1 MVIFMKNKWS
11 ILVVVCLLLG
21 MLAGCGGGQE
31 AASVSEDEKTSEIV
45 AQEAVETEEEEN
57 VAASHEEPKT
67 VQEDSSAVETAQ
79 VDLTIS
85 MPLTED
91 EVSFTLWHDFVPLLS
106 NYMEGMQDNLSYSTM
121 EEISGVHMEF
131 TNVSKESA
139 ATAVSLLVASGDY
152 PNIWY
157 GFAGYYG
164 QGIDTAIDAEII
176 YDLAQYK
183 DLMPNYFAIVDGNE
197 QYTKETYTDDGAMGL
212 AYCLNSEQVIE
223 SGLVMR
229 KDWLEELGMETPV
242 TYEDFEDVLRA
253 MHDAY
258 GATLW
263 LSYLGDDITKSF
275 SAGFGITAFNLGSE
289 TYFQQVDGQVQ
300 FCPLEDGYLEYVTL
314 MNRWYQDGLL
324 YPDFMAGTSTTT
336 CDPSLM
342 ANGTISMVSCP
353 AGFIEQFYAVAEDE
367 NFELVASARPVKEAG
382 DVIHQ
387 GSVVATTSTDGFSI
401 TTSISDDDPDFEIL
415 LKWLDYWY
423 TQEGSDLANYGVE
436 GVTYNR
442 NEDGSVEFTDLMTN
456 NPDGLA
462 FNLCMNRYV
471 LFVGSFVN
479 DNTRTAVNYND
490 KQAESVEIWTE
501 NAGDGAYVYPTAIS
515 MTAEESEKF
524 SSAYSDIATYVESQ
538 TLGFIAG
545 SVPLSEYDSFCDTIR
560 SMGIDDLIEIYQN
573 CLDRYNGR

>member
-1 MVIFMKNKWS
+1 MKNKWS
-11 ILVVVCLLLG
+11 ILVTACLLLG
-21 MLAGCGGGQE
+21 LLAGCSDETGSTIPEEASSATTE
-31 AASVSEDEKTSEIV
+31 AA
-45 AQEAVETEEEEN
+45 
-57 VAASHEEPKT
+57 
-67 VQEDSSAVETAQ
+67 VQETAQ
-79 VDLTIS
+79 PNPEQADSTGEEAVQSASAAEETAQPDLTIS

-106 NYMEGMQDNLSYSTM
+106 DYMEGMQDNLSYATM

-131 TNVSKESA
+131 TNVSKDSA

-152 PNIWY
+152 PNIWN

-183 DLMPNYFAIVDGNE
+183 DLMPNYFSIVDGNE
-197 QYTKETYTDDGAMGL
+197 QYAKETYTDDGAMGL
-212 AYCLNSEQVIE
+212 AYCLNSKQVIE

-229 KDWLEELGMETPV
+229 QDWLEELGMEAPV
-242 TYEDFEDVLRA
+242 TYEDFEEVLKA
-253 MHDAY
+253 MYDAY
-258 GATLW
+258 GGTLW

-300 FCPLEDGYLEYVTL
+300 FCPLEEGYLEYVTL
-314 MNRWYQDGLL
+314 MNQWYQDGLL
-324 YPDFMAGTSTTT
+324 YPDFVSGTSTTT

-353 AGFIEQFYAVAEDE
+353 AGFIEQFYAVAGDE
-367 NFELVASARPVKEAG
+367 NFELVASARPVKQEG

-387 GSVVATTSTDGFSI
+387 GSTVAMTSTNGFSI
-401 TTSISDDDPDFEIL
+401 ATSISDDDPNFEIL

-436 GVTYNR
+436 GVSYNR
-442 NEDGSVEFTDLMTN
+442 NEDGTVEFTELMTN

-501 NAGDGAYVYPTAIS
+501 SAGDGAYVYPMAIS
-515 MTAEESEKF
+515 MTAEESEEF

-538 TLGFIAG
+538 TLGFITG
-545 SVPLSEYDSFCDTIR
+545 SVPLSEYDSFCDTIE
-560 SMGIDDLIEIYQN
+560 SMGIDDLTEIYQN
-573 CLDRYNGR
+573 CLDRYNAR

>member
-1 MVIFMKNKWS
+1 MKNKWS
-11 ILVVVCLLLG
+11 ILVAACLLLG
-21 MLAGCGGGQE
+21 LLAGCSDETGSTIPEEASSATTE
-31 AASVSEDEKTSEIV
+31 AA
-45 AQEAVETEEEEN
+45 
-57 VAASHEEPKT
+57 
-67 VQEDSSAVETAQ
+67 VQETAQ
-79 VDLTIS
+79 PNPEQADSTGEEAVQSASAAEETAQPDLTIS

-106 NYMEGMQDNLSYSTM
+106 DYMEGMQDNLSYATM

-131 TNVSKESA
+131 TNVSKDSA

-152 PNIWY
+152 PNIWN

-183 DLMPNYFAIVDGNE
+183 DLMPNYFSIVDGNE
-197 QYTKETYTDDGAMGL
+197 QYAKETYTDDGAMGL
-212 AYCLNSEQVIE
+212 AYCLNSKQVIE

-229 KDWLEELGMETPV
+229 QDWLEELGMEAPV
-242 TYEDFEDVLRA
+242 TYEDFEDVLKA

-258 GATLW
+258 GGTLW

-300 FCPLEDGYLEYVTL
+300 FCPLEEGYLEYVTL
-314 MNRWYQDGLL
+314 MNQWYQDGLL
-324 YPDFMAGTSTTT
+324 YPDFVSGTSTTT

-353 AGFIEQFYAVAEDE
+353 AGFIEQFYAVAGDE
-367 NFELVASARPVKEAG
+367 NFELVASARPVKQEG

-387 GSVVATTSTDGFSI
+387 GSAVGMTSTNGFSI
-401 TTSISDDDPDFEIL
+401 ATSISDDDPNFEIL

-436 GVTYNR
+436 GVSYNR
-442 NEDGSVEFTDLMTN
+442 NEDGTVEFTELMTN

-501 NAGDGAYVYPTAIS
+501 SAGDGAYVYPVAIS
-515 MTAEESEKF
+515 MTAEESEEF

-538 TLGFIAG
+538 TLGFITG
-545 SVPLSEYDSFCDTIR
+545 SVPLSEYDSFCDTIE
-560 SMGIDDLIEIYQN
+560 SMGIDDLTEIYQN
-573 CLDRYNGR
+573 CLDRYNAR

>member
-1 MVIFMKNKWS
+1 MKNKWS
-11 ILVVVCLLLG
+11 ILVTACLLLG
-21 MLAGCGGGQE
+21 LLAGCSDETGSTIPEEASSATTE
-31 AASVSEDEKTSEIV
+31 AA
-45 AQEAVETEEEEN
+45 
-57 VAASHEEPKT
+57 
-67 VQEDSSAVETAQ
+67 VQETAQ
-79 VDLTIS
+79 PNPEQADSTGEEAVQSASAAEETAQPDLTIS

-106 NYMEGMQDNLSYSTM
+106 DYMEGMQDNLSYATM

-131 TNVSKESA
+131 TNVSKDSA

-152 PNIWY
+152 PNIWN

-183 DLMPNYFAIVDGNE
+183 DLMPNYFSIVDGNE
-197 QYTKETYTDDGAMGL
+197 QYAKETYTDDGAMGL
-212 AYCLNSEQVIE
+212 AYCLNSKQVIE

-229 KDWLEELGMETPV
+229 QDWLEELGMEAPV
-242 TYEDFEDVLRA
+242 TYEDFEEVLKA
-253 MHDAY
+253 MYDAY
-258 GATLW
+258 GGTLW

-300 FCPLEDGYLEYVTL
+300 FCPMEEGYLEYVTL
-314 MNRWYQDGLL
+314 MNQWYQDGLL
-324 YPDFMAGTSTTT
+324 YPDFVSGTSTTT

-353 AGFIEQFYAVAEDE
+353 AGFIEQFYAVAGDE
-367 NFELVASARPVKEAG
+367 NFELVASARPVKQEG

-387 GSVVATTSTDGFSI
+387 GSTVAMTSTNGFSI
-401 TTSISDDDPDFEIL
+401 ATSISDDDPNFEIL

-436 GVTYNR
+436 GVSYNR
-442 NEDGSVEFTDLMTN
+442 NEDGTVEFTELMTN

-501 NAGDGAYVYPTAIS
+501 SAGDGAYVYPVAIS
-515 MTAEESEKF
+515 MTAEESEEF

-538 TLGFIAG
+538 TLGFITG
-545 SVPLSEYDSFCDTIR
+545 SVPLSEYDSFCDTIE
-560 SMGIDDLIEIYQN
+560 SMGIDDLTEIYQN
-573 CLDRYNGR
+573 CLDRYNAR

>member
-1 MVIFMKNKWS
+1 MKNKWS
-11 ILVVVCLLLG
+11 ILVTACLLLSL
-21 MLAGCGGGQE
+21 LAGCSDETGSTIPEEASSATAE
-31 AASVSEDEKTSEIV
+31 AA
-45 AQEAVETEEEEN
+45 
-57 VAASHEEPKT
+57 
-67 VQEDSSAVETAQ
+67 VQETAQ
-79 VDLTIS
+79 PNPEQADSTGEEAVQSASAAEETAQPDLTIS

-106 NYMEGMQDNLSYSTM
+106 DYMEGMQDNLSYATM

-131 TNVSKESA
+131 TNVSKDSA

-152 PNIWY
+152 PNIWN

-183 DLMPNYFAIVDGNE
+183 DLMPNYFSIVDGNE
-197 QYTKETYTDDGAMGL
+197 QYAKETYTDDGAMGL
-212 AYCLNSEQVIE
+212 AYCLNSKQVIE

-229 KDWLEELGMETPV
+229 QDWLEELGMEAPV
-242 TYEDFEDVLRA
+242 TYEDFEDVLKA

-258 GATLW
+258 GGTLW

-300 FCPLEDGYLEYVTL
+300 FCPLEEGYLEYVTL
-314 MNRWYQDGLL
+314 MNQWYQDGLL
-324 YPDFMAGTSTTT
+324 YPDFVSGTSTTT

-353 AGFIEQFYAVAEDE
+353 AGFIEQFYAVAGDE
-367 NFELVASARPVKEAG
+367 NFELVASARPVKQEG

-387 GSVVATTSTDGFSI
+387 GSTVAMTSTNGFSI
-401 TTSISDDDPDFEIL
+401 ATSISDDDPNFEIL

-436 GVTYNR
+436 GVSYNR
-442 NEDGSVEFTDLMTN
+442 NEDGTVEFTELMTN

-501 NAGDGAYVYPTAIS
+501 SAGDGAYVYPVAIS
-515 MTAEESEKF
+515 MTAEESEEF

-538 TLGFIAG
+538 TLGFITG
-545 SVPLSEYDSFCDTIR
+545 SVPLSEYDSFCDTIE
-560 SMGIDDLIEIYQN
+560 SMGIDDLTEIYQN
-573 CLDRYNGR
+573 CLDRYNAR

>member
-1 MVIFMKNKWS
+1 MSNKWS
-11 ILVVVCLLLG
+11 ILVTACLLLG
-21 MLAGCGGGQE
+21 LLAGCSDETGSTIPEEASSATTE
-31 AASVSEDEKTSEIV
+31 AA
-45 AQEAVETEEEEN
+45 
-57 VAASHEEPKT
+57 
-67 VQEDSSAVETAQ
+67 VQETAQ
-79 VDLTIS
+79 PNPEQADSTGEEAVQSASAAEETAQPDLTIS

-106 NYMEGMQDNLSYSTM
+106 DYMEGMQDNLSYATM

-131 TNVSKESA
+131 TNVSKDSA

-152 PNIWY
+152 PNIWN

-183 DLMPNYFAIVDGNE
+183 DLMPNYFSIVDGNE
-197 QYTKETYTDDGAMGL
+197 QYAKETYTDDGAMGL
-212 AYCLNSEQVIE
+212 AYCLNSKQVIE

-229 KDWLEELGMETPV
+229 QDWLEELGMEAPV
-242 TYEDFEDVLRA
+242 TYEDFEEVLKA

-258 GATLW
+258 GGTLW

-300 FCPLEDGYLEYVTL
+300 FCPLEEGYLEYVTL
-314 MNRWYQDGLL
+314 MNQWYQDGLL
-324 YPDFMAGTSTTT
+324 YPDFVSGTSTTT

-353 AGFIEQFYAVAEDE
+353 AGFIEQFYAVAGDE
-367 NFELVASARPVKEAG
+367 NFELVASARPVKQEG

-387 GSVVATTSTDGFSI
+387 GSAVAMTSTNGFSI
-401 TTSISDDDPDFEIL
+401 ATSISDDDPNFEIL

-436 GVTYNR
+436 GVSYNR
-442 NEDGSVEFTDLMTN
+442 NEDGTVEFTELMTN

-501 NAGDGAYVYPTAIS
+501 SAGDGAYVYPMAIS
-515 MTAEESEKF
+515 MTAEESEEF

-538 TLGFIAG
+538 TLGFITG
-545 SVPLSEYDSFCDTIR
+545 SVPLSEYDSFCDTIE
-560 SMGIDDLIEIYQN
+560 SMGIDDLTEIYQN
-573 CLDRYNGR
+573 CLDRYNAR

>member
-1 MVIFMKNKWS
+1 MKNKWS
-11 ILVVVCLLLG
+11 ILVTACLLLSL
-21 MLAGCGGGQE
+21 LAGCSDETGSTIPEEASSATAE
-31 AASVSEDEKTSEIV
+31 AA
-45 AQEAVETEEEEN
+45 
-57 VAASHEEPKT
+57 
-67 VQEDSSAVETAQ
+67 VQETAQ
-79 VDLTIS
+79 PNPEQADSTGEEAVQSASAAEETAQPDLTIS

-106 NYMEGMQDNLSYSTM
+106 DYMEGMQDNLSYATM

-131 TNVSKESA
+131 TNVSKDSA

-152 PNIWY
+152 PNIWN

-183 DLMPNYFAIVDGNE
+183 DLMPNYFSIVDGNE
-197 QYTKETYTDDGAMGL
+197 QYAKETYTDDGAMGL
-212 AYCLNSEQVIE
+212 AYCLNSKQVIE

-229 KDWLEELGMETPV
+229 QDWLEELGMEAPV
-242 TYEDFEDVLRA
+242 TYEDFEEVLKA

-258 GATLW
+258 GGTLW

-300 FCPLEDGYLEYVTL
+300 FCPLEEGYLEYVTL
-314 MNRWYQDGLL
+314 MNQWYQDGLL
-324 YPDFMAGTSTTT
+324 YPDFVSGTSTTT

-353 AGFIEQFYAVAEDE
+353 AGFIEQFYAVAGDE
-367 NFELVASARPVKEAG
+367 NFELVASARPVKQEG

-387 GSVVATTSTDGFSI
+387 GSAVAMTSTNGFSI
-401 TTSISDDDPDFEIL
+401 ATSISDDDPNFEIL

-436 GVTYNR
+436 GVSYNR
-442 NEDGSVEFTDLMTN
+442 NEDGTVEFTELMTN

-501 NAGDGAYVYPTAIS
+501 SAGDGAYVYPMAIS
-515 MTAEESEKF
+515 MTAEESEEF

-538 TLGFIAG
+538 TLGFITG
-545 SVPLSEYDSFCDTIR
+545 SVPLSEYDSFCDTIE
-560 SMGIDDLIEIYQN
+560 SMGIDDLTEIYQN
-573 CLDRYNGR
+573 CLDRYNAR

>member
-1 MVIFMKNKWS
+1 MKNKWS
-11 ILVVVCLLLG
+11 ILVTACLLLSL
-21 MLAGCGGGQE
+21 LAGCSDETGSTIPEEASSATAE
-31 AASVSEDEKTSEIV
+31 AA
-45 AQEAVETEEEEN
+45 
-57 VAASHEEPKT
+57 
-67 VQEDSSAVETAQ
+67 VQETAQ
-79 VDLTIS
+79 PNPEQADSTGEEAVQSASAAEETAQPDLTIS

-106 NYMEGMQDNLSYSTM
+106 DYMEGMQDNLSYATM

-131 TNVSKESA
+131 TNVSKDSA

-152 PNIWY
+152 PNIWN

-183 DLMPNYFAIVDGNE
+183 DLMPNYFSIVDGNE
-197 QYTKETYTDDGAMGL
+197 QYAKETYTDDGAMGL
-212 AYCLNSEQVIE
+212 AYCLNSKQVIE

-229 KDWLEELGMETPV
+229 QDWLEELGMEAPV
-242 TYEDFEDVLRA
+242 TYEDFEEVLKA
-253 MHDAY
+253 MYDAY
-258 GATLW
+258 GGTLW

-300 FCPLEDGYLEYVTL
+300 FCPLEEGYLEYVTL
-314 MNRWYQDGLL
+314 MNQWYQDGLL
-324 YPDFMAGTSTTT
+324 YPDFVSGTSTTT

-353 AGFIEQFYAVAEDE
+353 AGFIEQFYAVAGDE
-367 NFELVASARPVKEAG
+367 NFELVASARPVKQEG

-387 GSVVATTSTDGFSI
+387 GSAVAMTSTNGFSI
-401 TTSISDDDPDFEIL
+401 ATSISDDDPNFEIL

-436 GVTYNR
+436 GVSYNR
-442 NEDGSVEFTDLMTN
+442 NEDGTVEFTELMTN

-501 NAGDGAYVYPTAIS
+501 SAGDGAYVYPVAIS
-515 MTAEESEKF
+515 MTAEESEEF

-538 TLGFIAG
+538 TLGFITG
-545 SVPLSEYDSFCDTIR
+545 SVPLSEYDSFCDTIE
-560 SMGIDDLIEIYQN
+560 SMGIDDLTEIYQN
-573 CLDRYNGR
+573 CLDRYNAR

>member
-1 MVIFMKNKWS
+1 MKNKWS
-11 ILVVVCLLLG
+11 ILVTACLLLSL
-21 MLAGCGGGQE
+21 LAGCSDETGSTIPEEASSATAE
-31 AASVSEDEKTSEIV
+31 AA
-45 AQEAVETEEEEN
+45 
-57 VAASHEEPKT
+57 
-67 VQEDSSAVETAQ
+67 VQETAQ
-79 VDLTIS
+79 PNPEQADSTGEEAVQSASAAEETAQPDLTIS

-106 NYMEGMQDNLSYSTM
+106 DYMEGMQDNLSYATM

-131 TNVSKESA
+131 TNVSKDSA

-152 PNIWY
+152 PNIWN

-183 DLMPNYFAIVDGNE
+183 DLMPNYFSIVDGNE
-197 QYTKETYTDDGAMGL
+197 QYAKETYTDDGAMGL
-212 AYCLNSEQVIE
+212 AYCLNSKQVIE

-229 KDWLEELGMETPV
+229 QDWLEELGMEAPV
-242 TYEDFEDVLRA
+242 TYEDFEEVLKA

-258 GATLW
+258 GGTLW

-300 FCPLEDGYLEYVTL
+300 FCPLEEGYLEYVTL
-314 MNRWYQDGLL
+314 MNQRYQDGLL
-324 YPDFMAGTSTTT
+324 YPDFVSGTSTTT

-353 AGFIEQFYAVAEDE
+353 AGFIEQFYAVAGDE
-367 NFELVASARPVKEAG
+367 NFELVASARPVKQEG

-387 GSVVATTSTDGFSI
+387 GSAVAMTSTNGFSI
-401 TTSISDDDPDFEIL
+401 ATSISDDDPNFEIL

-436 GVTYNR
+436 GVSYNR
-442 NEDGSVEFTDLMTN
+442 NEDGTVEFTELMTN

-501 NAGDGAYVYPTAIS
+501 SAGDGAYVYPVAIS
-515 MTAEESEKF
+515 MTAEESEEF

-538 TLGFIAG
+538 TLGFITG
-545 SVPLSEYDSFCDTIR
+545 SVPLSEYDSFCDTIE
-560 SMGIDDLIEIYQN
+560 SMGIDDLTEIYQN
-573 CLDRYNGR
+573 CLGRYNAR

>member
-1 MVIFMKNKWS
+1 MKNKWS
-11 ILVVVCLLLG
+11 ILVAACLLLG
-21 MLAGCGGGQE
+21 LLAGCSDETGSTIPEEASSATAE
-31 AASVSEDEKTSEIV
+31 AA
-45 AQEAVETEEEEN
+45 
-57 VAASHEEPKT
+57 
-67 VQEDSSAVETAQ
+67 VQETAQ
-79 VDLTIS
+79 PNPEQADSTGEEAVQSASAAEETAQPDLTIS

-106 NYMEGMQDNLSYSTM
+106 DYMEGMQDNLSYATM

-131 TNVSKESA
+131 TNVSKDSA

-152 PNIWY
+152 PNIWN

-183 DLMPNYFAIVDGNE
+183 DLMPNYFSIVDGNE
-197 QYTKETYTDDGAMGL
+197 QYAKETYTDDGAMGL
-212 AYCLNSEQVIE
+212 AYCLNSKQVIE

-229 KDWLEELGMETPV
+229 QDWLEELGMEAPV
-242 TYEDFEDVLRA
+242 TYEDFEEVLKA
-253 MHDAY
+253 MYDAY
-258 GATLW
+258 GGTLW

-300 FCPLEDGYLEYVTL
+300 FCPLEEGYLEYVTL
-314 MNRWYQDGLL
+314 MNQWYQDGLL
-324 YPDFMAGTSTTT
+324 YPDFVSGTSTTT

-353 AGFIEQFYAVAEDE
+353 AGFIEQFYAVAGDE
-367 NFELVASARPVKEAG
+367 NFELVASARPVKQEG

-387 GSVVATTSTDGFSI
+387 GSAVGMTSTNGFSI
-401 TTSISDDDPDFEIL
+401 ATSISDDDPNFEIL

-436 GVTYNR
+436 GVSYNR
-442 NEDGSVEFTDLMTN
+442 NEDGTVEFTELMTN

-501 NAGDGAYVYPTAIS
+501 SAGDGAYVYPVAIS
-515 MTAEESEKF
+515 MTAEESEEF

-538 TLGFIAG
+538 TLGFITG
-545 SVPLSEYDSFCDTIR
+545 SVPLSEYDSFCDTIE
-560 SMGIDDLIEIYQN
+560 SMGIDDLTEIYQN
-573 CLDRYNGR
+573 CLDRYNAR

>member
-1 MVIFMKNKWS
+1 MKNKWS
-11 ILVVVCLLLG
+11 ILVTACLLLSL
-21 MLAGCGGGQE
+21 LAGFSDETGSTIPEEASSATAE
-31 AASVSEDEKTSEIV
+31 AA
-45 AQEAVETEEEEN
+45 
-57 VAASHEEPKT
+57 
-67 VQEDSSAVETAQ
+67 VQETAQ
-79 VDLTIS
+79 PNPEQADSTGEEAVQSASAAEETAQPDLTIS

-106 NYMEGMQDNLSYSTM
+106 DYMEGMQDNLSYATM

-131 TNVSKESA
+131 TNVSKDSA

-152 PNIWY
+152 PNIWN

-183 DLMPNYFAIVDGNE
+183 DLMPNYFSIVDGNE
-197 QYTKETYTDDGAMGL
+197 QYAKETYTDDGAMGL
-212 AYCLNSEQVIE
+212 AYCLNSKQVIE

-229 KDWLEELGMETPV
+229 QDWLEELGMEAPV
-242 TYEDFEDVLRA
+242 TYEDFEEVLKA
-253 MHDAY
+253 MYDAY
-258 GATLW
+258 GGTLW

-300 FCPLEDGYLEYVTL
+300 FCPLEEGYLEYVTL
-314 MNRWYQDGLL
+314 MNQWYQDGLL
-324 YPDFMAGTSTTT
+324 YPDFVSGTSTTT

-353 AGFIEQFYAVAEDE
+353 AGFIEQFYAVAGDE
-367 NFELVASARPVKEAG
+367 NFELVASARPVKQEG

-387 GSVVATTSTDGFSI
+387 GSTVAMTSTNGFSI
-401 TTSISDDDPDFEIL
+401 ATSISDDDPNFEIL

-436 GVTYNR
+436 GVSYNR
-442 NEDGSVEFTDLMTN
+442 NEDGTVEFTELMTN

-501 NAGDGAYVYPTAIS
+501 SAGDGAYVYPVAIS
-515 MTAEESEKF
+515 MTAEESEEF

-538 TLGFIAG
+538 TLGFITG
-545 SVPLSEYDSFCDTIR
+545 SVPLSEYDSFCDTIE
-560 SMGIDDLIEIYQN
+560 SMGIDDLTEIYQN
-573 CLDRYNGR
+573 CLDRYNAR

>member
-1 MVIFMKNKWS
+1 MKNKWS
-11 ILVVVCLLLG
+11 ILVTACLLLG
-21 MLAGCGGGQE
+21 LLAGCSDETGSTIPEEASSATAE
-31 AASVSEDEKTSEIV
+31 AA
-45 AQEAVETEEEEN
+45 
-57 VAASHEEPKT
+57 
-67 VQEDSSAVETAQ
+67 VQETAQ
-79 VDLTIS
+79 PNPEQADSTGEEAVQSASAAEETAQPDLTIS

-106 NYMEGMQDNLSYSTM
+106 DYMEGMQDNLSYATM

-131 TNVSKESA
+131 TNVSKDSA

-152 PNIWY
+152 PNIWN

-183 DLMPNYFAIVDGNE
+183 DLMPNYFSIVDGNE
-197 QYTKETYTDDGAMGL
+197 QYAKETYTDDGAMGL
-212 AYCLNSEQVIE
+212 AYCLNSKQVIE

-229 KDWLEELGMETPV
+229 QDWLEELGMEAPV
-242 TYEDFEDVLRA
+242 TYEDFEEVLKA

-258 GATLW
+258 GGTLW

-289 TYFQQVDGQVQ
+289 TYFQQVEGQVQ
-300 FCPLEDGYLEYVTL
+300 FCPLEEGYLEYVTL
-314 MNRWYQDGLL
+314 MNQWYQDGLL
-324 YPDFMAGTSTTT
+324 YPDFVSGTSTTT

-353 AGFIEQFYAVAEDE
+353 AGFIEQFYAVAGDE
-367 NFELVASARPVKEAG
+367 NFELVASARPVKQEG

-387 GSVVATTSTDGFSI
+387 GSAVAMTSTNGFSI
-401 TTSISDDDPDFEIL
+401 ATSISDDDPNFEIL

-436 GVTYNR
+436 GVSYNR
-442 NEDGSVEFTDLMTN
+442 NEDGTVEFTELMTN

-490 KQAESVEIWTE
+490 KQAESVETWTE
-501 NAGDGAYVYPTAIS
+501 SAGDGAYVYPMAIS
-515 MTAEESEKF
+515 MTAEESEEF

-538 TLGFIAG
+538 TLGFITG
-545 SVPLSEYDSFCDTIR
+545 SVPLSEYDSFCDTIE
-560 SMGIDDLIEIYQN
+560 SMGIDDLTEIYQN
-573 CLDRYNGR
+573 CLDRYNAR

>member
-1 MVIFMKNKWS
+1 MKNKWS
-11 ILVVVCLLLG
+11 ILVTACLLLSL
-21 MLAGCGGGQE
+21 LAGCSDETGSTIPEEASSATAE
-31 AASVSEDEKTSEIV
+31 AA
-45 AQEAVETEEEEN
+45 
-57 VAASHEEPKT
+57 
-67 VQEDSSAVETAQ
+67 VQETAQ
-79 VDLTIS
+79 PNPEQADSTGEEAVQSASAAEETAQPDLTIS

-106 NYMEGMQDNLSYSTM
+106 DYMEGMQDNLSYATM

-131 TNVSKESA
+131 TNVSKDSA

-152 PNIWY
+152 PNIWN

-183 DLMPNYFAIVDGNE
+183 DLMPNYFSIVDGNE
-197 QYTKETYTDDGAMGL
+197 QYAKETYTDDGAMGL
-212 AYCLNSEQVIE
+212 AYCLNSKQVIE

-229 KDWLEELGMETPV
+229 QDWLEKLGMEAPV
-242 TYEDFEDVLRA
+242 TYEDFEEVLKA

-258 GATLW
+258 GGTLW

-300 FCPLEDGYLEYVTL
+300 FCPLEEGYLEYVTL
-314 MNRWYQDGLL
+314 MNQWYQDGLL
-324 YPDFMAGTSTTT
+324 YPDFVSGTSTTT

-353 AGFIEQFYAVAEDE
+353 AGFIEQFYAVAGDE
-367 NFELVASARPVKEAG
+367 NFELVASARPVKQEG

-387 GSVVATTSTDGFSI
+387 GSTVAMTSTNGFSI
-401 TTSISDDDPDFEIL
+401 ATSISDDDPNFEIL

-436 GVTYNR
+436 GVSYNR
-442 NEDGSVEFTDLMTN
+442 NEDGTVVFTELMTN

-501 NAGDGAYVYPTAIS
+501 SAGDGAYVYPMAIS
-515 MTAEESEKF
+515 MTAEESEEF

-538 TLGFIAG
+538 TLGFITG
-545 SVPLSEYDSFCDTIR
+545 SVPLSEYDSFCDTIE
-560 SMGIDDLIEIYQN
+560 SMGIDDLTEIYQN
-573 CLDRYNGR
+573 CLDRYNAR

>member
-1 MVIFMKNKWS
+1 MKNKWS
-11 ILVVVCLLLG
+11 ILVAACLLLG
-21 MLAGCGGGQE
+21 LLAGCSDETGSTIPEEASSATTE
-31 AASVSEDEKTSEIV
+31 AA
-45 AQEAVETEEEEN
+45 
-57 VAASHEEPKT
+57 
-67 VQEDSSAVETAQ
+67 VQETAQ
-79 VDLTIS
+79 PNPEQADSTGEEAVQSASAAEETVQPDLTIS

-106 NYMEGMQDNLSYSTM
+106 DYMEGMQDNLSYATM

-131 TNVSKESA
+131 TNVSKDSA

-152 PNIWY
+152 PNIWN

-183 DLMPNYFAIVDGNE
+183 DLMPNYFSIVDGNE
-197 QYTKETYTDDGAMGL
+197 QYAKETYTDDGAMGL
-212 AYCLNSEQVIE
+212 AYCLNSKQVIE

-229 KDWLEELGMETPV
+229 QDWLEELGMEAPV
-242 TYEDFEDVLRA
+242 TYEDFEEVLKA

-258 GATLW
+258 GGTLW

-300 FCPLEDGYLEYVTL
+300 FCPLEEGYLEYVTL
-314 MNRWYQDGLL
+314 MNQWYQDGLL
-324 YPDFMAGTSTTT
+324 YPDFVSGTSTTT

-353 AGFIEQFYAVAEDE
+353 AGFIEQFYAVAGDE
-367 NFELVASARPVKEAG
+367 NFELVASARPVKQEG

-387 GSVVATTSTDGFSI
+387 GSAVAMTSTNGFSI
-401 TTSISDDDPDFEIL
+401 ATSISDDDPNFEIL

-436 GVTYNR
+436 GVSYNR
-442 NEDGSVEFTDLMTN
+442 NEDGTVEFTELMTN

-501 NAGDGAYVYPTAIS
+501 SAGDGAYVYPMAIS
-515 MTAEESEKF
+515 MTAEESEEF

-538 TLGFIAG
+538 TLGFITG
-545 SVPLSEYDSFCDTIR
+545 SVPLSEYDSFCDTIE
-560 SMGIDDLIEIYQN
+560 SMGIDDLTEIYQN
-573 CLDRYNGR
+573 CLDRYNAR

>member
-1 MVIFMKNKWS
+1 MKNKWS
-11 ILVVVCLLLG
+11 ILVAACLLLG
-21 MLAGCGGGQE
+21 LLAGCSDETGSTIPEEASSATAE
-31 AASVSEDEKTSEIV
+31 AA
-45 AQEAVETEEEEN
+45 
-57 VAASHEEPKT
+57 
-67 VQEDSSAVETAQ
+67 VQETAQ
-79 VDLTIS
+79 PNPEQADSTGEEAVQSASAAEETVQPDLTIS

-106 NYMEGMQDNLSYSTM
+106 DYMEGMQDNLSYATM

-131 TNVSKESA
+131 TNVSKDSA

-152 PNIWY
+152 PNIWN

-183 DLMPNYFAIVDGNE
+183 DLMPNYFSIVDGNE
-197 QYTKETYTDDGAMGL
+197 QYAKETYTDDGAMGL
-212 AYCLNSEQVIE
+212 AYCLNSKQVIE

-229 KDWLEELGMETPV
+229 QDWLEELGMEAPV
-242 TYEDFEDVLRA
+242 TYEDFEDVLKA

-258 GATLW
+258 GGTLW

-300 FCPLEDGYLEYVTL
+300 FCPLEEGYLEYVTL
-314 MNRWYQDGLL
+314 MNQWYQDGLL
-324 YPDFMAGTSTTT
+324 YPDFVSGTSTTT

-353 AGFIEQFYAVAEDE
+353 AGFIEQFYAVAGDE
-367 NFELVASARPVKEAG
+367 NFELVASARPVKQEG

-387 GSVVATTSTDGFSI
+387 GSTVAMTSTNGFSI
-401 TTSISDDDPDFEIL
+401 ATSISDDDPNFEIL

-436 GVTYNR
+436 GVSYNR
-442 NEDGSVEFTDLMTN
+442 NEDGTVEFTELMTN

-501 NAGDGAYVYPTAIS
+501 SAGDGAYVYPVAIS
-515 MTAEESEKF
+515 MTAEESEEF

-538 TLGFIAG
+538 TLGFITG
-545 SVPLSEYDSFCDTIR
+545 SVPLSEYDSFCDTIE
-560 SMGIDDLIEIYQN
+560 SMGIDDLTEIYQN
-573 CLDRYNGR
+573 CLDRYNAR

>member
-1 MVIFMKNKWS
+1 MKHKWS
-11 ILVVVCLLLG
+11 ILVAVCLLLG
-21 MLAGCGGGQE
+21 LLAGCSDETGSTIPEDASSATAE
-31 AASVSEDEKTSEIV
+31 AA
-45 AQEAVETEEEEN
+45 
-57 VAASHEEPKT
+57 
-67 VQEDSSAVETAQ
+67 VQETAQ
-79 VDLTIS
+79 PNPEQADSTGEEAVQSASAAEETAQPDLTIS

-106 NYMEGMQDNLSYSTM
+106 DYMEGMQDNLSYATM

-131 TNVSKESA
+131 TNVSKDSA

-152 PNIWY
+152 PNIWN

-183 DLMPNYFAIVDGNE
+183 DLMPNYFSIVDGNE
-197 QYTKETYTDDGAMGL
+197 QYAKETYTDDGAMGL
-212 AYCLNSEQVIE
+212 AYCLNSKQVIE

-229 KDWLEELGMETPV
+229 QDWLEELGMEAPV
-242 TYEDFEDVLRA
+242 TYEDFEEVLKA
-253 MHDAY
+253 MYDAY
-258 GATLW
+258 GGTLW

-300 FCPLEDGYLEYVTL
+300 FCPLEEGYLEYVTL
-314 MNRWYQDGLL
+314 MNQWYQDGLL
-324 YPDFMAGTSTTT
+324 YPDFVSGTSTTT

-353 AGFIEQFYAVAEDE
+353 AGFIEQFYAVAGDE
-367 NFELVASARPVKEAG
+367 NFELVASARPVKQEG

-387 GSVVATTSTDGFSI
+387 GSTVGMTSTNGFSI
-401 TTSISDDDPDFEIL
+401 ATSISDDDPNFEIL

-436 GVTYNR
+436 GVSYNR
-442 NEDGSVEFTDLMTN
+442 NEDGTVEFTELMTN

-501 NAGDGAYVYPTAIS
+501 SAGDGAYVYPVAIS
-515 MTAEESEKF
+515 MTAEESEEF

-538 TLGFIAG
+538 TLGFITG
-545 SVPLSEYDSFCDTIR
+545 SVPLSEYDSFCDTIE
-560 SMGIDDLIEIYQN
+560 SMGIDDLTEIYQN
-573 CLDRYNGR
+573 CLDRYNAR

>member
-1 MVIFMKNKWS
+1 MKNKWS
-11 ILVVVCLLLG
+11 ILVTACLLLG
-21 MLAGCGGGQE
+21 LLAGCSDETGSTIPEEASSATTE
-31 AASVSEDEKTSEIV
+31 AA
-45 AQEAVETEEEEN
+45 
-57 VAASHEEPKT
+57 
-67 VQEDSSAVETAQ
+67 VQETAQ
-79 VDLTIS
+79 PNPEQADSTGEEAVQSASAAEETAQPDLTIS

-106 NYMEGMQDNLSYSTM
+106 DYMEGMQDNLSYATM

-131 TNVSKESA
+131 TNVSKDSA

-152 PNIWY
+152 PNIWN

-183 DLMPNYFAIVDGNE
+183 DLMPNYFSIVDGNE
-197 QYTKETYTDDGAMGL
+197 QYAKETYTDDGAMGL
-212 AYCLNSEQVIE
+212 AYCLNSKQVIE

-229 KDWLEELGMETPV
+229 QDWLEELGMEAPV
-242 TYEDFEDVLRA
+242 TYEDFEDVLKA

-258 GATLW
+258 GGTLW

-300 FCPLEDGYLEYVTL
+300 FCPLEEGYLEYVTL
-314 MNRWYQDGLL
+314 MNQWYQDGLL
-324 YPDFMAGTSTTT
+324 YPDFVSGTSTTT

-353 AGFIEQFYAVAEDE
+353 AGFIEQFYAVAGDE
-367 NFELVASARPVKEAG
+367 NFELVASARPVKQEG

-387 GSVVATTSTDGFSI
+387 GSAVAMTSTNGFSI
-401 TTSISDDDPDFEIL
+401 ATSISDDDPNFEIL

-436 GVTYNR
+436 GVSYNR
-442 NEDGSVEFTDLMTN
+442 NEDGTVEFTELMTN

-501 NAGDGAYVYPTAIS
+501 SAGDGAYVYPMAIS
-515 MTAEESEKF
+515 MTAEESEEF

-538 TLGFIAG
+538 TLGFITG
-545 SVPLSEYDSFCDTIR
+545 SVPLSEYDSFCDTIE
-560 SMGIDDLIEIYQN
+560 SMGIDDLTEIYQN
-573 CLDRYNGR
+573 CLDRYNAR

>member
-1 MVIFMKNKWS
+1 MKNKWS
-11 ILVVVCLLLG
+11 ILVTACLLLG
-21 MLAGCGGGQE
+21 LLAGCSDETGSTIPEEASSATAE
-31 AASVSEDEKTSEIV
+31 AA
-45 AQEAVETEEEEN
+45 
-57 VAASHEEPKT
+57 
-67 VQEDSSAVETAQ
+67 VQETAQ
-79 VDLTIS
+79 PNPEQADSTGEETVQSASAAEETAQPDLTIS

-106 NYMEGMQDNLSYSTM
+106 DYMEGMQDNLSYATM

-131 TNVSKESA
+131 TNVSKDSA

-152 PNIWY
+152 PNIWN

-183 DLMPNYFAIVDGNE
+183 DLMPNYFSIVDGNE
-197 QYTKETYTDDGAMGL
+197 QYAKETYTDDGAMGL
-212 AYCLNSEQVIE
+212 AYCLNSKQVIE

-229 KDWLEELGMETPV
+229 QDWLEELGMEAPV
-242 TYEDFEDVLRA
+242 TYEDFEEVLKA

-258 GATLW
+258 GGTLW

-300 FCPLEDGYLEYVTL
+300 FCPLEEGYLEYVTL
-314 MNRWYQDGLL
+314 MNQWYQDGLL
-324 YPDFMAGTSTTT
+324 YPDFVSGTSTTT

-353 AGFIEQFYAVAEDE
+353 AGFIEQFYAVAGDE
-367 NFELVASARPVKEAG
+367 NFELVASARPVKQEG

-387 GSVVATTSTDGFSI
+387 GSAVAMTSTNGFSI
-401 TTSISDDDPDFEIL
+401 ATSISDDDPNFEIL

-436 GVTYNR
+436 GVSYNR
-442 NEDGSVEFTDLMTN
+442 NEDGTVEFTELMTN

-501 NAGDGAYVYPTAIS
+501 SAGDGAYVYPMAIS
-515 MTAEESEKF
+515 MTAEESEEF

-538 TLGFIAG
+538 TLGFITG
-545 SVPLSEYDSFCDTIR
+545 SVPLSEYDSFCDTIE
-560 SMGIDDLIEIYQN
+560 SMGIDDLTEIYQN
-573 CLDRYNGR
+573 CLDRYNAR

>member
-1 MVIFMKNKWS
+1 MKNKWS
-11 ILVVVCLLLG
+11 ILVTACLLLSL
-21 MLAGCGGGQE
+21 LAGCSDETGSTIPEEASSATAE
-31 AASVSEDEKTSEIV
+31 AA
-45 AQEAVETEEEEN
+45 
-57 VAASHEEPKT
+57 
-67 VQEDSSAVETAQ
+67 VQETAQ
-79 VDLTIS
+79 PNPEQADSTGEEAVQSASAAEETAQPDLTIS

-106 NYMEGMQDNLSYSTM
+106 DYMEGMQDNLSYATM

-131 TNVSKESA
+131 TNVSKDSA

-152 PNIWY
+152 PNIWN

-183 DLMPNYFAIVDGNE
+183 DLMPNYFSIVDGNE
-197 QYTKETYTDDGAMGL
+197 QYAKETYTDDGAMGL
-212 AYCLNSEQVIE
+212 AYCLNSKQVIE

-229 KDWLEELGMETPV
+229 QDWLEELGMEAPV
-242 TYEDFEDVLRA
+242 TYEDFEEVLKA
-253 MHDAY
+253 MYDAY
-258 GATLW
+258 GGTLW

-300 FCPLEDGYLEYVTL
+300 FCPLEEGYLEYVTL
-314 MNRWYQDGLL
+314 MNQWYQDGLL
-324 YPDFMAGTSTTT
+324 YPDFVSGTSTTT

-353 AGFIEQFYAVAEDE
+353 AGFIEQFYAVAGDE
-367 NFELVASARPVKEAG
+367 NFELVASARPVKQEG

-387 GSVVATTSTDGFSI
+387 GSAVGMTSTNGFSI
-401 TTSISDDDPDFEIL
+401 ATSISDDDPNFEIL

-436 GVTYNR
+436 GVSYNR
-442 NEDGSVEFTDLMTN
+442 NEDGTVEFTELMTN

-501 NAGDGAYVYPTAIS
+501 SAGDGAYVYPMAIS
-515 MTAEESEKF
+515 MTAEESEEF

-538 TLGFIAG
+538 TLGFITG
-545 SVPLSEYDSFCDTIR
+545 SVPLSEYDSFCDTIE
-560 SMGIDDLIEIYQN
+560 SMGIDDLMEIYQN
-573 CLDRYNGR
+573 CLDRYNAR

>member
-1 MVIFMKNKWS
+1 MKNKWS
-11 ILVVVCLLLG
+11 ILVAACLLLG
-21 MLAGCGGGQE
+21 LLAGCSDETGSTIPEEASSATAE
-31 AASVSEDEKTSEIV
+31 AA
-45 AQEAVETEEEEN
+45 
-57 VAASHEEPKT
+57 
-67 VQEDSSAVETAQ
+67 VQETAQ
-79 VDLTIS
+79 PNPEQADSTGEEAVQSASAAEETAQPDLTIS

-106 NYMEGMQDNLSYSTM
+106 DYMEGMQDNLSYATM

-131 TNVSKESA
+131 TNVSKDSA

-152 PNIWY
+152 PNIWN

-183 DLMPNYFAIVDGNE
+183 DLMPNYFSIVDGNE
-197 QYTKETYTDDGAMGL
+197 QYAKETYTDDGAMGL
-212 AYCLNSEQVIE
+212 AYCLNSKQVIE

-229 KDWLEELGMETPV
+229 QDWLEELGMEAPV
-242 TYEDFEDVLRA
+242 TYEDFEDVLKA

-258 GATLW
+258 GGTLW

-300 FCPLEDGYLEYVTL
+300 FCPLEEGYLEYVTL
-314 MNRWYQDGLL
+314 MNQWYQDGLL
-324 YPDFMAGTSTTT
+324 YPDFVSGTSTTT

-353 AGFIEQFYAVAEDE
+353 AGFIEQFYAVAGDE
-367 NFELVASARPVKEAG
+367 NFELVASARPVKQEG

-387 GSVVATTSTDGFSI
+387 GSAVGMTSTNGFSI
-401 TTSISDDDPDFEIL
+401 ATSISDDDPNFEIL

-436 GVTYNR
+436 GVSYNR
-442 NEDGSVEFTDLMTN
+442 NEDGTVEFTELMTN

-501 NAGDGAYVYPTAIS
+501 SAGDGAYVYPMAIS
-515 MTAEESEKF
+515 MTAEESEEF

-538 TLGFIAG
+538 TLGFITG
-545 SVPLSEYDSFCDTIR
+545 SVPLSEYDSFCDTIE
-560 SMGIDDLIEIYQN
+560 SMGIDDLTEIYQN
-573 CLDRYNGR
+573 CLDRYNAR

>member
-1 MVIFMKNKWS
+1 MKNKWS
-11 ILVVVCLLLG
+11 ILVAVCLLLSL
-21 MLAGCGGGQE
+21 LAGCSDETGSTIPEEASSATAE
-31 AASVSEDEKTSEIV
+31 AA
-45 AQEAVETEEEEN
+45 
-57 VAASHEEPKT
+57 
-67 VQEDSSAVETAQ
+67 VQETAQ
-79 VDLTIS
+79 PNPEQADSTGEEAVQSASAAEETVQPDLTIS

-106 NYMEGMQDNLSYSTM
+106 DYMEGMQDNLSYATM

-131 TNVSKESA
+131 TNVSKDSA

-152 PNIWY
+152 PNIWN

-183 DLMPNYFAIVDGNE
+183 DLMPNYFSIVDGNE
-197 QYTKETYTDDGAMGL
+197 QYAKETYTDDGAMGL
-212 AYCLNSEQVIE
+212 AYCLNSKQVIE

-229 KDWLEELGMETPV
+229 QDWLEELGMEAPV
-242 TYEDFEDVLRA
+242 TYEDFEDVLKA

-258 GATLW
+258 GGTLW

-300 FCPLEDGYLEYVTL
+300 FCPLEEGYLEYVTL
-314 MNRWYQDGLL
+314 MNQWYQDGLL
-324 YPDFMAGTSTTT
+324 YPDFVSGTSTTT

-353 AGFIEQFYAVAEDE
+353 AGFIEQFYAVAGDE
-367 NFELVASARPVKEAG
+367 NFELVASARPVKQEG

-387 GSVVATTSTDGFSI
+387 GSAVAMTSTNGFSI
-401 TTSISDDDPDFEIL
+401 ATSISDDDPNFEIL

-436 GVTYNR
+436 GVSYNQ
-442 NEDGSVEFTDLMTN
+442 NEDGTVEFTELMTN

-501 NAGDGAYVYPTAIS
+501 SAGDGAYVYPMAIS
-515 MTAEESEKF
+515 MTAEESEEF

-538 TLGFIAG
+538 TLGFITG
-545 SVPLSEYDSFCDTIR
+545 SVPLSEYDGFCDTIE
-560 SMGIDDLIEIYQN
+560 SMGIDDLTEIYQN
-573 CLDRYNGR
+573 CLDRYNAR

>member
-1 MVIFMKNKWS
+1 MKNKWS
-11 ILVVVCLLLG
+11 ILVTACLLLSL
-21 MLAGCGGGQE
+21 LAGCSDETGSTIPEEASSATAE
-31 AASVSEDEKTSEIV
+31 AA
-45 AQEAVETEEEEN
+45 
-57 VAASHEEPKT
+57 
-67 VQEDSSAVETAQ
+67 VQETAQ
-79 VDLTIS
+79 PNPEQADSTGEEAVQSASAAEETAQPDLTIS

-106 NYMEGMQDNLSYSTM
+106 DYMEGMQDNLSYATM

-131 TNVSKESA
+131 TNVSKDSA

-152 PNIWY
+152 PNIWN

-183 DLMPNYFAIVDGNE
+183 DLMPNYFSIVDGNE
-197 QYTKETYTDDGAMGL
+197 QYAKETYTDDGAMGL
-212 AYCLNSEQVIE
+212 AYCLNSKQVIE

-229 KDWLEELGMETPV
+229 QDWLEKLGMEAPV
-242 TYEDFEDVLRA
+242 TYEDFEEVLKA

-258 GATLW
+258 GGTLW

-300 FCPLEDGYLEYVTL
+300 FCPLEEGYLEYVTL
-314 MNRWYQDGLL
+314 MNQWYQDGLL
-324 YPDFMAGTSTTT
+324 YPDFVSGTSTTT

-353 AGFIEQFYAVAEDE
+353 AGFIEQFYAVAGDE
-367 NFELVASARPVKEAG
+367 NFELVASARPVKQEG

-387 GSVVATTSTDGFSI
+387 GSTVAMTSTNGFSI
-401 TTSISDDDPDFEIL
+401 ATSISDDDPNFEIL

-436 GVTYNR
+436 GVSYNR
-442 NEDGSVEFTDLMTN
+442 NEDGTVEFTELMTN

-501 NAGDGAYVYPTAIS
+501 SAGDGAYVYPMAIS
-515 MTAEESEKF
+515 MTAEESEEF

-538 TLGFIAG
+538 TLGFITG
-545 SVPLSEYDSFCDTIR
+545 SVPLSEYDSFCDTIE
-560 SMGIDDLIEIYQN
+560 SMGIDDLTEIYQN
-573 CLDRYNGR
+573 CLDRYNAR

>member
-1 MVIFMKNKWS
+1 MKNKWS
-11 ILVVVCLLLG
+11 ILVTACLLLSL
-21 MLAGCGGGQE
+21 LAGCSDETGSTIPEEASSATAE
-31 AASVSEDEKTSEIV
+31 AA
-45 AQEAVETEEEEN
+45 
-57 VAASHEEPKT
+57 
-67 VQEDSSAVETAQ
+67 VQETAQ
-79 VDLTIS
+79 PNPEQADSTGEEAVQSASAAEETAQPDLTIS

-106 NYMEGMQDNLSYSTM
+106 DYMEGMQDNLSYATM

-131 TNVSKESA
+131 TNVSKDSA

-152 PNIWY
+152 PNIWN

-183 DLMPNYFAIVDGNE
+183 DLMPNYFSIVDGNE
-197 QYTKETYTDDGAMGL
+197 QYAKETYTDDGAMGL
-212 AYCLNSEQVIE
+212 AYCLNSKQVIE

-229 KDWLEELGMETPV
+229 QDWLEELGMEAPV
-242 TYEDFEDVLRA
+242 TYEDFEEVLKA

-258 GATLW
+258 GGTLW

-300 FCPLEDGYLEYVTL
+300 FCPLEEGYLEYVTL
-314 MNRWYQDGLL
+314 MNQWYQDGLL
-324 YPDFMAGTSTTT
+324 YPDFVSGTSTTT

-353 AGFIEQFYAVAEDE
+353 AGFIEQFYAVAGDE
-367 NFELVASARPVKEAG
+367 NFELVASARPVKQEG

-387 GSVVATTSTDGFSI
+387 GSTVAMTSTNGFSI
-401 TTSISDDDPDFEIL
+401 ATSISDDDPNFEIL

-436 GVTYNR
+436 GVSYNR
-442 NEDGSVEFTDLMTN
+442 NEDGTVEFTELMTN

-501 NAGDGAYVYPTAIS
+501 RAGDGAYVYPVAIS
-515 MTAEESEKF
+515 MTAEESEEF

-538 TLGFIAG
+538 TLGFITG
-545 SVPLSEYDSFCDTIR
+545 SVPLSEYDSFCDTIE
-560 SMGIDDLIEIYQN
+560 SMGIDDLTEIYQN
-573 CLDRYNGR
+573 CLDRYNAR

>member
-1 MVIFMKNKWS
+1 MKNKWS
-11 ILVVVCLLLG
+11 ILVTACLLLSL
-21 MLAGCGGGQE
+21 LAGCSDETGSTIPEEASSATTE
-31 AASVSEDEKTSEIV
+31 AA
-45 AQEAVETEEEEN
+45 
-57 VAASHEEPKT
+57 
-67 VQEDSSAVETAQ
+67 VQETAQ
-79 VDLTIS
+79 PNPEQADSTGEEAVQSASAAEETVQPDLTIS

-106 NYMEGMQDNLSYSTM
+106 DYMEGMQDNLSYATM

-131 TNVSKESA
+131 TNVSKDSA

-152 PNIWY
+152 PNIWN

-183 DLMPNYFAIVDGNE
+183 DLMPNYFSIVDGNE
-197 QYTKETYTDDGAMGL
+197 QYAKETYTDDGAMGL
-212 AYCLNSEQVIE
+212 AYCLNSKQVIE

-229 KDWLEELGMETPV
+229 QDWLEELGMEAPV
-242 TYEDFEDVLRA
+242 TYEDFEKVLKA
-253 MHDAY
+253 MYDAY
-258 GATLW
+258 GGTLW

-300 FCPLEDGYLEYVTL
+300 FCPLEEGYLEYVTL
-314 MNRWYQDGLL
+314 MNQWYQDGLL
-324 YPDFMAGTSTTT
+324 YPDFVSGTSTTT

-353 AGFIEQFYAVAEDE
+353 AGFIEQFYAVAGDE
-367 NFELVASARPVKEAG
+367 NFELVASARPVKQEG

-387 GSVVATTSTDGFSI
+387 GSAVGMTSTNGFSI
-401 TTSISDDDPDFEIL
+401 ATSISDDDPNFEIL

-436 GVTYNR
+436 GVSYNR
-442 NEDGSVEFTDLMTN
+442 NEDGTVEFTELMTN

-501 NAGDGAYVYPTAIS
+501 SAGDGAYVYPVAIS
-515 MTAEESEKF
+515 MTAEESEEF

-538 TLGFIAG
+538 TLGFITG
-545 SVPLSEYDSFCDTIR
+545 SVPLSEYDSFCDTIE
-560 SMGIDDLIEIYQN
+560 SMGIDDLTEIYQN
-573 CLDRYNGR
+573 CLDRYNAR

>member
-1 MVIFMKNKWS
+1 MKNKWS
-11 ILVVVCLLLG
+11 ILVTACLLLG
-21 MLAGCGGGQE
+21 LLAGCSDETGSTIPEEASSATTE
-31 AASVSEDEKTSEIV
+31 AA
-45 AQEAVETEEEEN
+45 
-57 VAASHEEPKT
+57 
-67 VQEDSSAVETAQ
+67 VQETAQ
-79 VDLTIS
+79 PNPEQADSTGEEAVQSASAAEETAQPDLTIS

-106 NYMEGMQDNLSYSTM
+106 DYMEGMQDNLSYATM

-131 TNVSKESA
+131 TNVSKDSA

-152 PNIWY
+152 PNIWN

-183 DLMPNYFAIVDGNE
+183 DLMPNYFSIVDGNE
-197 QYTKETYTDDGAMGL
+197 QYAKETYTDDGAMGL
-212 AYCLNSEQVIE
+212 AYCLNSKQVIE

-229 KDWLEELGMETPV
+229 QDWLEELGMEAPV
-242 TYEDFEDVLRA
+242 TYEDFEEVLKA

-258 GATLW
+258 GGTLW

-300 FCPLEDGYLEYVTL
+300 FCPLEEGYLEYVTL
-314 MNRWYQDGLL
+314 MNQWYQDGLL
-324 YPDFMAGTSTTT
+324 YPDFVSGTSTTT

-353 AGFIEQFYAVAEDE
+353 AGFIEQFYAVAGDE
-367 NFELVASARPVKEAG
+367 NFELVASARPVKQEG

-387 GSVVATTSTDGFSI
+387 GSAVAMTSTNGFSI
-401 TTSISDDDPDFEIL
+401 ATSISDDDPNFEIL

-436 GVTYNR
+436 GVSYNR
-442 NEDGSVEFTDLMTN
+442 NEDGTVEFTELMTN

-501 NAGDGAYVYPTAIS
+501 SAGDGAYVYPMAIS
-515 MTAEESEKF
+515 MTAEESEEF

-538 TLGFIAG
+538 TLGFITG
-545 SVPLSEYDSFCDTIR
+545 SVPLSEYDSFCDTIE
-560 SMGIDDLIEIYQN
+560 SMGIDDLTEIYQN
-573 CLDRYNGR
+573 CLDRYNAR

>member
-1 MVIFMKNKWS
+1 MKNKWS
-11 ILVVVCLLLG
+11 ILVTACLLLSL
-21 MLAGCGGGQE
+21 LAGCSDETGSTIPEEASSATAE
-31 AASVSEDEKTSEIV
+31 AA
-45 AQEAVETEEEEN
+45 
-57 VAASHEEPKT
+57 
-67 VQEDSSAVETAQ
+67 VQETAQ
-79 VDLTIS
+79 PNPEQADSTGEEAVQSASAAEETAQPDLTIS

-106 NYMEGMQDNLSYSTM
+106 DYMEGMQDNLSYATM

-131 TNVSKESA
+131 TNVSKDSA

-152 PNIWY
+152 PNIWN

-183 DLMPNYFAIVDGNE
+183 DLMPNYFSIVDGNE
-197 QYTKETYTDDGAMGL
+197 QYAKETYTDDGAMGL
-212 AYCLNSEQVIE
+212 AYCLNSKQVIE

-229 KDWLEELGMETPV
+229 QDWLEELGMEAPV
-242 TYEDFEDVLRA
+242 TYEDFEDVLKA

-258 GATLW
+258 GGTLW

-300 FCPLEDGYLEYVTL
+300 FCPLEEGYLEYVTL
-314 MNRWYQDGLL
+314 MNQWYQDGLL
-324 YPDFMAGTSTTT
+324 YPDFVSGTSTTT

-353 AGFIEQFYAVAEDE
+353 AGFIEQFYAVAGDE
-367 NFELVASARPVKEAG
+367 NFELVASARPVKQEG

-387 GSVVATTSTDGFSI
+387 GSAVAMTSTNGFSI
-401 TTSISDDDPDFEIL
+401 ATSISDDDPNFEIL

-436 GVTYNR
+436 GVSYNR
-442 NEDGSVEFTDLMTN
+442 NEDGTVEFTELMTN

-501 NAGDGAYVYPTAIS
+501 SAGDGAYVYPMAIS
-515 MTAEESEKF
+515 MTAEESEEF

-538 TLGFIAG
+538 TLGFITG
-545 SVPLSEYDSFCDTIR
+545 SVPLSEYDSFCDTIE
-560 SMGIDDLIEIYQN
+560 SMGIDDLTEIYQN
-573 CLDRYNGR
+573 CLDRYNAR